1 VLSALTD
8 LINAA
13 GAVTRSTDWTAYG
26 MVRTPVGAPTTATGP
41 TSLVSYAGLPT
52 GGPGGTYPAR
62 DRFHTPATGRW
73 TSTDPATTGPG
84 SGTDPTA
91 EPGAGAGP
99 GAGYDSPYTYAADRP
114 TVYVDPLGDSVCE
127 HLSGLCGSPT
137 FAWNEVIGA
146 GKVAQ
151 GIAGSAL
158 HPLRTH
164 QQVVDTCDAG
174 FDRWSGASGATWTG
188 LAQCLD
194 DLNPVAG
201 IRRDLHTSLTNP
213 CTDQSG
219 QAFGSALLNTGLTA
233 TALKTGAAAALK
245 TRRTPTAGAAPAA
258 NSGRALVDASKYDH
272 LFGNVTSNAH
282 NAARSTQNAQQ
293 LARIGVHD
301 NAAGRSL
308 LSNHFDDVIAR
319 NDNIARTFTNEHG
332 TFQIR
337 DSLFSGP
344 GGFLKFESTWQVTD
358 NGLRLTTV
366 PMGG

>member
-1 VLSALTD
+1 MTRCLLRVLVL
-8 LINAA
+8 
-13 GAVTRSTDWTAYG
+13 AVGTILGWGLSPTA
-26 MVRTPVGAPTTATGP
+26 VGIAVPTAT
-41 TSLVSYAGLPT
+41 
-52 GGPGGTYPAR
+52 
-62 DRFHTPATGRW
+62 
-73 TSTDPATTGPG
+73 STA
-84 SGTDPTA
+84 A
-91 EPGAGAGP
+91 
-99 GAGYDSPYTYAADRP
+99 YTYD
-114 TVYVDPLGDSVCE
+114 
-127 HLSGLCGSPT
+127 
-137 FAWNEVIGA
+137 
-146 GKVAQ
+146 Q
-151 GIAGSAL
+151 
-158 HPLRTH
+158 
-164 QQVVDTCDAG
+164 
-174 FDRWSGASGATWTG
+174 WSGASGTTWTSR
-188 LAQCLD
+188 AQCLD

-201 IRRDLHTSLTNP
+201 IRRDLGTSLTNP
-213 CTDQSG
+213 CADQSG

-233 TALKTGAAAALK
+233 TALKTGAAALK

-258 NSGRALVDASKYDH
+258 NSGRALVDASEYDY

-366 PMGG
+366 IPMGGP